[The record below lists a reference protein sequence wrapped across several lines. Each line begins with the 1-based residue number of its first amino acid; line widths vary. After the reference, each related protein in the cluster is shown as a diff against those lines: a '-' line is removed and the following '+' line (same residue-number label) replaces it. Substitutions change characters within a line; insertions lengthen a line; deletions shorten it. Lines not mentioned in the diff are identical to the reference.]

1 MTEREELLMLRELV
15 KKQEAELSKKDQK
28 IEQQNIRIENMV
40 QALLHA
46 RKKIFGPSSE
56 VTKNI
61 DGQMSLFPDEQKI
74 VEELVKQKKSI
85 TIPSHNR
92 VVRQPG
98 VREEMLAGIPVE
110 VVRLEIDQAEL
121 CNQCGNS
128 LKVIGT
134 KYVRSEVVYEKAKIK
149 VVQYIQE
156 VAKCTSC
163 GTKDSKF
170 PKDVFRKAAAPT
182 PLLPHSLIS
191 ATTLAWILYQKYQM
205 GLPLN
210 RLETDWFQL
219 GFVISKSTMANWV
232 IRCSEEWLT
241 PIYNRIREEI
251 LKGAVL
257 HMDETTIQCNKEPGK
272 KPSSN
277 SYMWV
282 MCSGAEEQNQGLYFH
297 YTRTR
302 HGDHAKRLLAG
313 YENYYVTDAYA
324 GYNKVDNSKRALCFA
339 HLRRYYIE
347 AIPLDNRGKEI
358 LGSKAAEGRE
368 YCNLLF
374 KIESE
379 IADLS
384 PEERKKKRQ
393 EASRPILEAF
403 WSWVEATSNLYTTN
417 EKLTTALTYTKN
429 QRRYLETFL
438 EDGRIPLSNNR
449 VESHIKPFCN
459 ARKSWLFADSPK
471 GAVASAIVYSIV
483 ETAKANDLNTYEY
496 LKYLLTNIPNLDI
509 HNHPERLEHYLPWSK
524 QLPQECRLA
533 DSKKKQSQKV

>member
-1 MTEREELLMLRELV
+1 MTEHEELLMLRELV
-15 KKQEAELSKKDQK
+15 KKQEAELEKKDQK

-56 VTKNI
+56 VTKEI
-61 DGQMSLFPDEQKI
+61 DGQISLFPEEQKI
-74 VEELVKQKKSI
+74 IEELLKQKKKI
-85 TIPSHNR
+85 TIPTHNR

-110 VVRLEIDQAEL
+110 VVRLEIDEKEI
-121 CNQCGNS
+121 CNQCGSS

-134 KYVRSEVVYEKAKIK
+134 RYVRSEVVYEKAKIK
-149 VVQYIQE
+149 VVQYLQE

-163 GTKDSKF
+163 GTKDSDY
-170 PKDVFRKAAAPT
+170 PKDVFRKAATPT
-182 PLLPHSLIS
+182 PLLPHSLVS
-191 ATTLAWILYQKYQM
+191 ASTLAWILYQKYQM

-210 RLETDWFQL
+210 RLETDWYQL
-219 GFVISKSTMANWV
+219 GFVLSKSTMANWV
-232 IRCSEEWLT
+232 IRCSEDWLT
-241 PIYNRIREEI
+241 PIYNRIHKEI
-251 LKGAVL
+251 LKSTVL

-282 MCSGAEEQNQGLYFH
+282 MCSGAEEENQALYFY

-302 HGDHAKRLLAG
+302 NGDHAKRLLDG
-313 YENYYVTDAYA
+313 YSNYYVTDAYA
-324 GYNKVDNSKRALCFA
+324 GYNKVDNSKRSLCFA

-358 LGSKAAEGRE
+358 PGSKAAEGRE
-368 YCNLLF
+368 FCNLLF

-379 IADLS
+379 IANLTPD
-384 PEERKKKRQ
+384 ERKKKRQ
-393 EASRPILEAF
+393 EASRPILDAL
-403 WSWVEATSNLYTTN
+403 WSWAEETSYLYTTN

-429 QRRYLETFL
+429 QRKHLETFI

-459 ARKSWLFADSPK
+459 ARKSWLFADTPK
-471 GAVASAIVYSIV
+471 GATASALVYSIV
-483 ETAKANDLNTYEY
+483 ETAKANQLNTFEY

-509 HNHPERLEHYLPWSK
+509 HNYPETLESYLPWSK
-524 QLPQECRLA
+524 ELPQECRLPEA
-533 DSKKKQSQKV
+533 RKKKS

>member
-170 PKDVFRKAAAPT
+170 PKDVFRKAATPT

-191 ATTLAWILYQKYQM
+191 ASTLAWILYQKYQM

-241 PIYNRIREEI
+241 PLYHRIREEI

-282 MCSGAEEQNQGLYFH
+282 MCSGAEEENQALYFH

-358 LGSKAAEGRE
+358 LASKAAEGRE

-374 KIESE
+374 RIESE
-379 IADLS
+379 IAELS
-384 PEERKKKRQ
+384 PEERKMKRQ

-403 WSWVEATSNLYTTN
+403 WSWVEATSSLYTTN
-417 EKLTTALTYTKN
+417 EKLTTALIYTKN
-429 QRRYLETFL
+429 QRKYLETFL

-509 HNHPERLEHYLPWSK
+509 HNHPEALESYLPWSK
-524 QLPQECRLA
+524 ELPQECRLP
-533 DSKKKQSQKV
+533 DTKKKQS